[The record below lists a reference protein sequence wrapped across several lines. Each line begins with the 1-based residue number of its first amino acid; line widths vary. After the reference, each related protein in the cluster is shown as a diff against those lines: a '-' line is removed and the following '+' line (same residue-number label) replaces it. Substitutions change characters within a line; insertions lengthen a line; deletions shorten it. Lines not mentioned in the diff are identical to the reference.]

1 MIRKNSMKNMSE
13 NLIEKDVNVEEFYK
27 ENINK

>member
-1 MIRKNSMKNMSE
+1 MIRKNSMKNLSE

>member
-13 NLIEKDVNVEEFYK
+13 NLIEKDINVEEFYK